1 MKSVIITALVFLS
14 AFVSAQNQK
23 LTAIVKDSQTG
34 EVLPYCNVLVVG
46 TNKGTI
52 TNADGIFS
60 ISANLESDVLE
71 FSYLGYERLKVQA
84 ASIDKTQVVKLIKNT
99 YELAEVEIHADN
111 DYLYDIF
118 VKCRK
123 NLLNNNTQHQ
133 SKAYYAI
140 ETKATPLEVSYPD
153 TNNYSRQNPFPKINS
168 YSFDENQEKTVE
180 LLECFYNAS
189 IIGGK
194 ISGFKFRNG
203 KLFSLPAEN
212 YFISSESSKAM
223 GYFCFFEK
231 NEVFPSCPFQYGKNA
246 MKKIFNLELVAF
258 DGNNY
263 NIKFYPLDNS
273 KKYFSGDVWIEKE
286 SLQVLKINL
295 MIDSAEIIPFDPIQR
310 YDTIKNFRMNIGNS
324 FSPQNRYLPDY
335 TVFDYSFDYVSRRD
349 TMLLL
354 SGYKNTISKMTSSG
368 LIYYYDYDNPFVLP
382 YFDYNLD
389 YADYILICLL
399 PYNNDFWETN
409 NIVELTERQKD
420 KFSIGSNVND
430 IENHSNVKDGKMYLK
445 NYNTGNND
453 FGIFL
458 MYSYVFWNA
467 EKRLL
472 IDKLIVSD
480 NLPNLYP
487 DQMCNLVVQI
497 VLDITE
503 VGDSLVCKSWSVFD
517 VTQSVYLYDDTPD
530 VESYFNI
537 YFDICEIERRKMQK
551 KLEEKK
557 YTLSEIDAIYNE
569 TKAEIAKISKQFY
582 QETERGHDEKSIR
595 KWNKYVVENLGID
608 NLEIAREKSEQI
620 SD

>member
-1 MKSVIITALVFLS
+1 MKSVVITVLVFLS
-14 AFVSAQNQK
+14 VFVSAQNQK
-23 LTAIVKDSQTG
+23 LTAIVKDSKTG
-34 EVLPYCNVLVVG
+34 EALPYCNVLVVG

-52 TNADGIFS
+52 TNADGFFS
-60 ISANLESDVLE
+60 ISVNLESDMLE
-71 FSYLGYERLKVQA
+71 FSYLGYEKLNVQA
-84 ASIDKTQVVKLIKNT
+84 SSIVKTKVVKLIKNS

-123 NLLNNNTQHQ
+123 NLQLNNSEHI

-140 ETKATPLEVSYPD
+140 ETKATPIEVYYPD
-153 TNNYSRQNPFPKINS
+153 TNNYSRQNPFPELNS
-168 YSFDENQEKTVE
+168 SRTNEQQEKTVE

-189 IIGGK
+189 IVGDRVIGL
-194 ISGFKFRNG
+194 KFRNG

-223 GYFCFFEK
+223 GYFCCFEK

-246 MKKIFNLELVAF
+246 MRKIFNLELLAF

-263 NIKFYPLDNS
+263 NIKFYPLNNS

-286 SLQVLKINL
+286 SMRVLKINL
-295 MIDSAEIIPFDPIQR
+295 MIDSAEIIPFDPIIR
-310 YDTIKNFRMNIGNS
+310 FDTIQNFRMNISNS

-349 TMLLL
+349 TMSLL
-354 SGYKNTISKMTSSG
+354 SGYKNTLSKMTSNG
-368 LIYYYDYDNPFVLP
+368 LIYYYDYENPFVLP
-382 YFDYNLD
+382 YFEYNLD
-389 YADYILICLL
+389 YADYILMCLL
-399 PYNNDFWETN
+399 PYNKEFWETN
-409 NIVELTERQKD
+409 NVVELTDNQKD
-420 KFSIGSNVND
+420 KFLIGGGVNIND
-430 IENHSNVKDGKMYLK
+430 NQCSVKDGKMYLE
-445 NYNTGNND
+445 NYSTGNND
-453 FGIFL
+453 LGIFL
-458 MYSYVFWNA
+458 MTFYVFWNA

-480 NLPNLYP
+480 NLPDLYP

-503 VGDSLVCKSWSVFD
+503 VEDSFICKSWSVFD

-551 KLEEKK
+551 KLEEKN
-557 YTLSEIDAIYNE
+557 YTLVEIDAIYNS

-582 QETERGHDEKSIR
+582 LETERGHDEKGIR

-608 NLEIAREKSEQI
+608 NLGIARKNRT
-620 SD
+620 D

>member
-1 MKSVIITALVFLS
+1 MKGRIFIGLLLISFIT
-14 AFVSAQNQK
+14 SAQQFK
-23 LTAIVKDSQTG
+23 LTATVKDSQTS
-34 EVLPYCNVLVVG
+34 EVLPYCNVSVIG
-46 TNKGTI
+46 TSKGTI
-52 TNADGIFS
+52 TNTDGAFS
-60 ISANLESDVLE
+60 ISVNLESDVLE
-71 FSYLGYERLKVQA
+71 FSYLGYEKLKVQA
-84 ASIDKTQVVKLIKNT
+84 SSIVKTQLVKLIKNS
-99 YELAEVEIHADN
+99 YELTEIEIHADD

-123 NLLNNNTQHQ
+123 NLQLNN
-133 SKAYYAI
+133 SEYRAKAYYAI
-140 ETKATPLEVSYPD
+140 ETKATPIEVYYPD
-153 TNNYSRQNPFPKINS
+153 TNNYSRQNPFPEF
-168 YSFDENQEKTVE
+168 YSNRTEEQQEKTVE

-189 IIGGK
+189 IIGDKVIGL
-194 ISGFKFRNG
+194 KFRNG

-246 MKKIFNLELVAF
+246 MKKIFNLELLGF
-258 DGNNY
+258 DGKNY

-286 SLQVLKINL
+286 SMRVLKINL
-295 MIDSAEIIPFDPIQR
+295 TIDSAEIIPFDPILR
-310 YDTIKNFRMNIGNS
+310 YDTIKNFRMNISNS
-324 FSPQNRYLPDY
+324 FSPQNRYLPDH

-354 SGYKNTISKMTSSG
+354 SGYKNTISKMTSNG
-368 LIYYYDYDNPFVLP
+368 LIYYYDYENPFVLP

-399 PYNNDFWETN
+399 PYNNEFWETN
-409 NIVELTERQKD
+409 NIVELTDRQKD
-420 KFSIGSNVND
+420 KFSIGGNINN
-430 IENHSNVKDGKMYLK
+430 IENHSNVIDGKMYLK
-445 NYNTGNND
+445 NYSTGNND
-453 FGIFL
+453 LGIFL
-458 MYSYVFWNA
+458 MTSYVFWNA

-472 IDKLIVSD
+472 VDKLIVSD

-497 VLDITE
+497 VLDITD
-503 VGDSLVCKSWSVFD
+503 VGDSFVCKSWSVFD
-517 VTQSVYLYDDTPD
+517 VTKTVYLYDDTPD

-537 YFDICEIERRKMQK
+537 YFDICEIERRKMQI

-557 YTLSEIDAIYNE
+557 YTLAEIDSIYNE
-569 TKAEIAKISKQFY
+569 TKAEIAKISKLFY
-582 QETERGHDEKSIR
+582 QETERGHDEKGIK

-608 NLEIAREKSEQI
+608 NLEIARNKQN
-620 SD
+620 